1 VALVEVAVMVAAV
14 RGYWLMAWL
23 GLLANVAALPIIGW
37 VAFTDQALQTA
48 NISLAFSLAWPAAIV
63 GIVASAGLLAERR
76 WGVIVAIVALSMALA
91 GSLPYGIVRL
101 VLHATDLVLDPQALG
116 GFSLVM
122 FILNL
127 LALLYWCRP
136 VHRHGGRL

>member
-1 VALVEVAVMVAAV
+1 MASEV
-14 RGYWLMAWL
+14 RGYWLMTWL
-23 GLLANVAALPIIGW
+23 GLFANVVALPVIGL
-37 VAFTDQALQTA
+37 VTFTNQDLQTV
-48 NISLAFSLAWPAAIV
+48 NISLAFGLAWPAAIV

-101 VLHATDLVLDPQALG
+101 VLAKASLVPDSLALG
-116 GFSLVM
+116 GVSLLM
-122 FILNL
+122 FVLNL

-136 VHRHGGRL
+136 IHRQGGRL

>member
-1 VALVEVAVMVAAV
+1 MASEV
-14 RGYWLMAWL
+14 RGYWLMTWL
-23 GLLANVAALPIIGW
+23 GLFAKNTKKKTQPKNKKK
-37 VAFTDQALQTA
+37 TKTKQKKQTV
-48 NISLAFSLAWPAAIV
+48 NISLAFGLAWPAAIV

-101 VLHATDLVLDPQALG
+101 VLAKALLVPDSLALG
-116 GFSLVM
+116 GVSLLM
-122 FILNL
+122 FVLNL

-136 VHRHGGRL
+136 IHRQGGRL

>member
-1 VALVEVAVMVAAV
+1 MALVEVAVMVAAV

>member
-1 VALVEVAVMVAAV
+1 MSAVV
-14 RGYWLMAWL
+14 RGYWLMAWI
-23 GLLANVAALPIIGW
+23 GLLANVAALPIIGV
-37 VAFTDQALQTA
+37 VAFTNQALQTT

-101 VLHATDLVLDPQALG
+101 VLDKALVVPDSQALG
-116 GFSLVM
+116 C
-122 FILNL
+122 
-127 LALLYWCRP
+127 LLYTSPSPRD
-136 VHRHGGRL
+136 